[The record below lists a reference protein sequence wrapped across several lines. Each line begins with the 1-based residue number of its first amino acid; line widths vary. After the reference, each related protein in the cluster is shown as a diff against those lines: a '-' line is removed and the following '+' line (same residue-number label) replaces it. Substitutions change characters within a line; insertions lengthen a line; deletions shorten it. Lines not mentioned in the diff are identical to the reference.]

1 MKQFELWKKQALHK
15 LDKSSKGEIDKKVQ
29 SLCDTIN
36 QRNDMFTLSSC
47 SGRITLQK
55 DTNGEK
61 IENIW
66 EFVSHEKVSTN
77 QITKV
82 LHKAKS
88 NLLFLQN
95 SCILHI
101 CVVDLELARKLIHL
115 GRTCGFNHAGIIALK
130 TKIVVELICD
140 AKIELPLFN
149 LEYSLEEHFLEKL
162 LQRANTNL
170 DKSWQSISKL
180 EEIIKNVNSR

>member
-15 LDKSSKGEIDKKVQ
+15 LDKSSKGEIDQKVQ
-29 SLCDTIN
+29 SLCNTIN
-36 QRNDMFTLSSC
+36 QREDMFTLSSC

-55 DTNGEK
+55 DTHGEK

-66 EFVSHEKVSTN
+66 EFVSHEKASLD
-77 QITKV
+77 QIIKV
-82 LHKAKS
+82 LHKTKS

-101 CVVDLELARKLIHL
+101 CVKNLDLGRELIHL

-162 LQRANTNL
+162 LQRANANL
-170 DKSWQSISKL
+170 DKSWESIYKL
-180 EEIIKNVNSR
+180 QKKLKYE